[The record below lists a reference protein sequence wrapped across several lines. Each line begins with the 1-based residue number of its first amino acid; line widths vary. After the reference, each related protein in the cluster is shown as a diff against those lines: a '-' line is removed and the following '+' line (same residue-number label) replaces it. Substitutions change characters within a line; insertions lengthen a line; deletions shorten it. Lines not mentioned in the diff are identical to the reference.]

1 MAVFEINSLSL
12 GNGVI
17 GICPAPGRF
26 SPYEN
31 DLKDIIDW
39 SPSLVLTMTSM
50 AELQSVGGAAL
61 GGDLQAGGI
70 DWIHFPV
77 VDYGIPT
84 KAQSQQWQVLSA
96 QAAHRLSGGGRVLA
110 HCYGGCGRS
119 GMALMRL
126 MCEAD
131 EAADQALRRLRSV
144 RPCAVETE
152 DQRLWA
158 SKGI

>member
-50 AELQSVGGAAL
+50 AEA
-61 GGDLQAGGI
+61 I
-70 DWIHFPV
+70 
-77 VDYGIPT
+77 
-84 KAQSQQWQVLSA
+84 
-96 QAAHRLSGGGRVLA
+96 
-110 HCYGGCGRS
+110 
-119 GMALMRL
+119 
-126 MCEAD
+126 
-131 EAADQALRRLRSV
+131 
-144 RPCAVETE
+144 
-152 DQRLWA
+152 
-158 SKGI
+158 

>member
-61 GGDLQAGGI
+61 GGDL
-70 DWIHFPV
+70 
-77 VDYGIPT
+77 
-84 KAQSQQWQVLSA
+84 
-96 QAAHRLSGGGRVLA
+96 
-110 HCYGGCGRS
+110 
-119 GMALMRL
+119 
-126 MCEAD
+126 
-131 EAADQALRRLRSV
+131 
-144 RPCAVETE
+144 
-152 DQRLWA
+152 
-158 SKGI
+158 

>member
-1 MAVFEINSLSL
+1 MGVFEINSLSL

-61 GGDLQAGGI
+61 GGDLQTGGI
-70 DWIHFPV
+70 DWFHFPV
-77 VDYGIPT
+77 MTTAFPPRR
-84 KAQSQQWQVLSA
+84 SPS
-96 QAAHRLSGGGRVLA
+96 SGR
-110 HCYGGCGRS
+110 C
-119 GMALMRL
+119 
-126 MCEAD
+126 
-131 EAADQALRRLRSV
+131 
-144 RPCAVETE
+144 
-152 DQRLWA
+152 
-158 SKGI
+158 